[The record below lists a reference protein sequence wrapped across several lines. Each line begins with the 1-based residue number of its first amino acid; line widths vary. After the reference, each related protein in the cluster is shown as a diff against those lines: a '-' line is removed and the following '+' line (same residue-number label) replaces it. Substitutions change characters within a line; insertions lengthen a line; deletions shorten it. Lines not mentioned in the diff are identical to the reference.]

1 MAAVGGL
8 PGQTGA
14 SGRSGSGS
22 WSNLVMPGLLR
33 SGLGPSGACTRSKEV
48 DSMDW
53 VVVGAQWLH
62 VLLGIIWFGNSL
74 VVATILIPSL
84 NRLPIPMQREVG
96 ARYGEQATRVFDVLV
111 PAVIVL
117 GVIRG
122 TLLGPIKGVGDVF
135 GSTYGITWFVALI
148 AAIATFLW
156 GRIVINGAIERM
168 NAAPLHPDGT
178 ATVQLES
185 ETGRVKLV
193 VLLELVGFVVIF
205 TCMILMRFGL

>member
-1 MAAVGGL
+1 
-8 PGQTGA
+8 
-14 SGRSGSGS
+14 
-22 WSNLVMPGLLR
+22 
-33 SGLGPSGACTRSKEV
+33 
-48 DSMDW
+48 MDW
-53 VVVGAQWLH
+53 VVVAAQWLH

-96 ARYGEQATRVFDVLV
+96 AQYGEQATRVFDVLV

-135 GSTYGITWFVALI
+135 GSSYGITWLVALI

-168 NAAPLHPDGT
+168 NAAPVNADGT
-178 ATVQLES
+178 ATAQLEG
-185 ETGRVKLV
+185 ETARVKLV
-193 VLLELVGFVVIF
+193 VVLELVGFLVIF

>member
-1 MAAVGGL
+1 
-8 PGQTGA
+8 
-14 SGRSGSGS
+14 
-22 WSNLVMPGLLR
+22 
-33 SGLGPSGACTRSKEV
+33 
-48 DSMDW
+48 MDW

-74 VVATILIPSL
+74 VVAAILIPSL

-96 ARYGEQATRVFDVLV
+96 AQYGARATRVFDVLV
-111 PAVIVL
+111 PALIVL

-122 TLLGPIKGVGDVF
+122 TLLGPIKSVGDVF
-135 GSTYGITWFVALI
+135 GSTYGITWLIALV

-168 NAAPLHPDGT
+168 NAAPVNPDGT
-178 ATVQLES
+178 ATAQLEN
-185 ETGRVKLV
+185 ETARAKLV
-193 VLLELVGFVVIF
+193 VVLELVGFLVIF

>member
-1 MAAVGGL
+1 
-8 PGQTGA
+8 
-14 SGRSGSGS
+14 
-22 WSNLVMPGLLR
+22 
-33 SGLGPSGACTRSKEV
+33 
-48 DSMDW
+48 MDW

-84 NRLPIPMQREVG
+84 NRLPIPMQRQVG
-96 ARYGEQATRVFDVLV
+96 AQYGEQATRVFDVLV

-135 GSTYGITWFVALI
+135 GSSYGITWFVALI

-156 GRIVINGAIERM
+156 GKYAINRAIERM
-168 NAAPLHPDGT
+168 NAAPLNPDGT
-178 ATVQLES
+178 ATVRLES
-185 ETGRVKLV
+185 ETARVKLV
-193 VLLELVGFVVIF
+193 VMLELVGFVVIF